1 MPRLSRSCHGI
12 GHGPSA
18 DGVKHHYGLNAAAL
32 PHPVTGLG
40 DRAGRSPGLRV
51 IAPPAFPDGPFGPV
65 QWHSRL
71 RSPPTVAGAAV
82 DLALEG
88 AEPRSLLSSDGEPAN
103 EPACGLAVV
112 RGGGP
117 SSSSVDDWTA
127 PENVMPNTGQRPTAG
142 GRSDSHAARFI
153 PPPHPTVV
161 RMTDVAIAPAHGA
174 VGRCPAALRALIPG
188 GGLVTEEYIQTVI
201 NFGPEIHAPF
211 LARRTNRGL
220 GGAYQSLCCR

>member
-82 DLALEG
+82 DLALQG
-88 AEPRSLLSSDGEPAN
+88 GRTTFPFIVRRRTGERTSVWFSGSAW
-103 EPACGLAVV
+103 
-112 RGGGP
+112 RGDE
-117 SSSSVDDWTA
+117 SSSVDDRTA

-188 GGLVTEEYIQTVI
+188 GSG
-201 NFGPEIHAPF
+201 F
-211 LARRTNRGL
+211 LI
-220 GGAYQSLCCR
+220 CRFRNCTKQK